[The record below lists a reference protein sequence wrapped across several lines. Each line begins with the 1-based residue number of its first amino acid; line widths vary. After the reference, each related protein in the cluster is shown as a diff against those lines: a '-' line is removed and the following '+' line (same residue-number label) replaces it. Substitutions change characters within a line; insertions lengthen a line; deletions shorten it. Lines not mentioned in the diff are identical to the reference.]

1 MFLVMYL
8 LSILLFGLAMFLAA
22 DTAGKSIGMY
32 YDITSLILVFFP
44 TIFLTIAS
52 YSFKD
57 FSSAFKN
64 LFRDSDDKILIL
76 NSISIFDQLKNL
88 STKFGW
94 IGAFIGWI
102 IMLFGIGTYKDFP
115 ENFRSLLALSFGVSI
130 LPIFYGYLISSF
142 IFEPLKNMYI
152 KKLNKL
158 Q

>member
-1 MFLVMYL
+1 MVLVMYL

-22 DTAGKSIGMY
+22 DTAGESLRLY
-32 YDITSLILVFFP
+32 YDITSFILVFFP

-52 YSFKD
+52 YSLKD

-64 LFRDSDDKILIL
+64 LFKDVDDKILIL
-76 NSISIFDQLKNL
+76 NSINIFDQLKNL

-102 IMLFGIGTYKDFP
+102 VMLFSIGTYKDFP
-115 ENFRSLLALSFGVSI
+115 ENFWSLFSLSFGVSI

-142 IFEPLKNMYI
+142 IFEPFKNMYI
-152 KKLNKL
+152 KKLNRL

>member
-1 MFLVMYL
+1 M
-8 LSILLFGLAMFLAA
+8 
-22 DTAGKSIGMY
+22 
-32 YDITSLILVFFP
+32 
-44 TIFLTIAS
+44 AS

-57 FSSAFKN
+57 FGSAFKN
-64 LFRDSDDKILIL
+64 LFQDVDDKILIL

-102 IMLFGIGTYKDFP
+102 VMLFSTGTYKDLP
-115 ENFRSLLALSFGVSI
+115 ENFWSLFALSFGVSI

-142 IFEPLKNMYI
+142 IFEPFKNMYI
-152 KKLNKL
+152 KKLNRL